1 MKKSIV
7 AVIAL
12 FALLMSMLCACK
24 KDDGKTGADTTG
36 DAQTSAAGDVVDDTT
51 ALPEDS
57 TAQEGETNE
66 TQSADPAKPGETAS
80 NQVTAAP
87 SKNAKDW
94 TKAEIIAYFNAGAN
108 RVKYQAKSVTRNYT
122 ETKNDAD
129 KTELPKAIDAIG
141 KSAMK
146 TFMKRDDKAIVLT
159 SKEDIRNVFPVGGKD
174 WVSKLTPAD
183 VKGAKVE
190 DKGGEHQITLTLG
203 TEVNPSGEKGYAAA
217 SMDELTASV
226 GLTRGALYHNFNDK
240 KGLLAAVVA
249 QIDSEMAAN
258 AKAIAAAAEDDWERL
273 LAEGI
278 AYIKMALVPEV
289 QRIVLLDGPAVLGDP
304 AQWPSQN
311 NCLESTRQT
320 IEKMMECNVIKK
332 MDARVAAHLLNG
344 AALNA
349 ALLIAASDEPQKT
362 LPHAIEVFT
371 LLASGLRNG

>member
-1 MKKSIV
+1 MFASIFKSIGV
-7 AVIAL
+7 A
-12 FALLMSMLCACK
+12 LMSVIMAIFSAFAPPQDKPDTGSGNSGQIQQEVKISLDAAIDIAVADAGIARADAKFTEAKLDSDDLVAHYDIEFIAGANEYDYEIAVADGSILK
-24 KDDGKTGADTTG
+24 KE
-36 DAQTSAAGDVVDDTT
+36 VE
-51 ALPEDS
+51 P
-57 TAQEGETNE
+57 
-66 TQSADPAKPGETAS
+66 ADPSKPGETAS

-190 DKGGEHQITLTLG
+190 DKGGEYQITLTFG

-217 SMDELTASV
+217 FGVLTADVVNFDYPGLSLSDQRFTYYNGTISAKFDKSTGDMVYAHYDYPVIIELTA
-226 GLTRGALYHNFNDK
+226 
-240 KGLLAAVVA
+240 
-249 QIDSEMAAN
+249 
-258 AKAIAAAAEDDWERL
+258 
-273 LAEGI
+273 
-278 AYIKMALVPEV
+278 
-289 QRIVLLDGPAVLGDP
+289 
-304 AQWPSQN
+304 
-311 NCLESTRQT
+311 
-320 IEKMMECNVIKK
+320 
-332 MDARVAAHLLNG
+332 HLLGSNTRVKVG
-344 AALNA
+344 MTTIN
-349 ALLIAASDEPQKT
+349 D
-362 LPHAIEVFT
+362 FT
-371 LLASGLRNG
+371 IKY

>member
-12 FALLMSMLCACK
+12 FVLLMSMLCACK
-24 KDDGKTGADTTG
+24 KDDGKTGTDTTG

-57 TAQEGETNE
+57 TAQEGKTNE
-66 TQSADPAKPGETAS
+66 TQSADPAKPGE
-80 NQVTAAP
+80 TAAP

-190 DKGGEHQITLTLG
+190 DKGGEYQITLTFG

-217 SMDELTASV
+217 FGVLTADVVNFDYPGLSLTDQKFTYYNGTIVARFSKAAGNLVYAHYDYPVIIELTA
-226 GLTRGALYHNFNDK
+226 
-240 KGLLAAVVA
+240 
-249 QIDSEMAAN
+249 
-258 AKAIAAAAEDDWERL
+258 
-273 LAEGI
+273 
-278 AYIKMALVPEV
+278 
-289 QRIVLLDGPAVLGDP
+289 
-304 AQWPSQN
+304 
-311 NCLESTRQT
+311 
-320 IEKMMECNVIKK
+320 
-332 MDARVAAHLLNG
+332 HLLGSNTRVKVG
-344 AALNA
+344 MTTINDF
-349 ALLIAASDEPQKT
+349 SVKY
-362 LPHAIEVFT
+362 
-371 LLASGLRNG
+371 

>member
-24 KDDGKTGADTTG
+24 KDDGKTGTDTTG
-36 DAQTSAAGDVVDDTT
+36 NAQTSAAGDVVDDTT

-57 TAQEGETNE
+57 TAQEGETSE

-146 TFMKRDDKAIVLT
+146 RDDKAIVLT

-190 DKGGEHQITLTLG
+190 DKGGEYQITLTFD

-217 SMDELTASV
+217 FGVLTADVVNFDYPGLSLTDQKFTYYNGTIVARFSKAAGNLVYAHYDYPVIIELTA
-226 GLTRGALYHNFNDK
+226 
-240 KGLLAAVVA
+240 
-249 QIDSEMAAN
+249 
-258 AKAIAAAAEDDWERL
+258 
-273 LAEGI
+273 
-278 AYIKMALVPEV
+278 
-289 QRIVLLDGPAVLGDP
+289 
-304 AQWPSQN
+304 
-311 NCLESTRQT
+311 
-320 IEKMMECNVIKK
+320 
-332 MDARVAAHLLNG
+332 HLLGSNTRVKVG
-344 AALNA
+344 MTTINDF
-349 ALLIAASDEPQKT
+349 SVKY
-362 LPHAIEVFT
+362 
-371 LLASGLRNG
+371 

>member
-12 FALLMSMLCACK
+12 FVLLMSMLCACK

-66 TQSADPAKPGETAS
+66 TQSADPAKPGETAL

-94 TKAEIIAYFNAGAN
+94 TKAEIIAYFNTGAN

-146 TFMKRDDKAIVLT
+146 IFMKRDDKALVMT
-159 SKEDIRNVFPVGGKD
+159 SKEDIKNVFPVGGKD

-190 DKGGEHQITLTLG
+190 DKGSEYQITLTFG

-217 SMDELTASV
+217 FGVLTADVVNFDYPGLSLTDQKFTYYNGTIVARFSKATGNLVYAHYDYPVIIELTA
-226 GLTRGALYHNFNDK
+226 
-240 KGLLAAVVA
+240 
-249 QIDSEMAAN
+249 
-258 AKAIAAAAEDDWERL
+258 
-273 LAEGI
+273 
-278 AYIKMALVPEV
+278 
-289 QRIVLLDGPAVLGDP
+289 
-304 AQWPSQN
+304 
-311 NCLESTRQT
+311 
-320 IEKMMECNVIKK
+320 
-332 MDARVAAHLLNG
+332 HLLGSNTRVKVG
-344 AALNA
+344 MTTINDF
-349 ALLIAASDEPQKT
+349 SVKY
-362 LPHAIEVFT
+362 
-371 LLASGLRNG
+371 